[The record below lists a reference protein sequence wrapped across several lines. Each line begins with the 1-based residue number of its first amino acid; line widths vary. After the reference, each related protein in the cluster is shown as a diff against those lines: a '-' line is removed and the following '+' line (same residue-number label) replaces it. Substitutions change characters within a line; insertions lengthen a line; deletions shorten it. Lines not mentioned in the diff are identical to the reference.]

1 MINSKHEAANI
12 FGSQSELTTETV
24 TQKVSVIIPAYN
36 TAAYIAET
44 LDSVFT
50 QTYTNYEVIVIN
62 DGSPHTKALEAALE
76 TYRDRIIY
84 LKQENQGAGPAR
96 NTGLKASSGKL
107 IAFLDSDDIWLPKFL
122 ESQVTFLQE
131 NKFDLV
137 WADAYLFGI
146 GVREGSTFMEF
157 APSEGEATF
166 ESLLESRCNII
177 TSGTLARKKAILE
190 VGGFKNYPTAQDFDL
205 WVRMALKGAR
215 FGYRKDILL
224 KHRVHLKGLSGNS
237 VKRIERE
244 LNAYNRLLETL
255 PLNKNQV
262 HIVEC
267 QLKRLEASLLLERG
281 KSLLLDENYIDAK
294 RTFKEANKYFRS
306 IKLRAVLIMLNLFPR
321 LLLWL
326 FKWLRA
332 DGLALIK
339 KSNPKAV

>member
-1 MINSKHEAANI
+1 MNSKHETGNI
-12 FGSQSELTTETV
+12 FGSQCELTTEAV
-24 TQKVSVIIPAYN
+24 TQRVSVIIPAYN
-36 TAAYIAET
+36 TAAYIAEA

-50 QTYTNYEVIVIN
+50 QTYINYEVIVVN
-62 DGSPHTKALEAALE
+62 DGSPDTIELEAVLE
-76 TYRDRIIY
+76 AYRDRITY
-84 LKQENQGAGPAR
+84 LKQENQGAGAAR
-96 NTGLKASSGKL
+96 NAGLKASSGEL

-122 ESQVTFLQE
+122 ESQVVFLQE

-137 WADAYLFGI
+137 WTDAYLFGI
-146 GVREGSTFMEF
+146 GVKAGSTFMEF

-166 ESLLESRCNII
+166 EGLLNCRCNII
-177 TSGTLARKKAILE
+177 TSGTLAIKKAILE

-205 WVRMALKGAR
+205 WVRLAFNGAR
-215 FGYRKDILL
+215 FGYQKIILL
-224 KHRVHLKGLSGNS
+224 KHRVHLQGLSGNS

-255 PLNKNQV
+255 PLSKNQV

-267 QLKRLEASLLLERG
+267 QLNRLEASLQLERG
-281 KSLLLDENYIDAK
+281 KLLLLDENYIDAK
-294 RTFKEANKYFRS
+294 ITFKKANKYFRS
-306 IKLRAVLIMLNLFPR
+306 IKLFAVLIMLNLFPR

-339 KSNPKAV
+339 KSNSKSI